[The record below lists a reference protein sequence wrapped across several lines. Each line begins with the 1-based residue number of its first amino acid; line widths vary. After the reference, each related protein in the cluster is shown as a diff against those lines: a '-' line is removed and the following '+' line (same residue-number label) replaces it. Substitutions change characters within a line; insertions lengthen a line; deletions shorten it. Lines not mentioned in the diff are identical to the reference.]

1 MPQACKVCANPKR
14 SQIDQALATGDG
26 SERNIAQRFGVPYQ
40 SVHRHKAKHLPSL
53 LVSLSSRVQ
62 AFEHDEI
69 LGQVVGLYER
79 SLELLA
85 QAESRLMIDHRP
97 SALSAA
103 TRSIREARQTVELMA
118 KLSVAMR
125 DEEKQAAQSV
135 ENTANIA
142 LDEAID
148 AALKRRGMQSQ
159 GPRVND
165 PSHFGAMLQLN
176 KGKEDTQDIET
187 IDAEIIED

>member
-1 MPQACKVCANPKR
+1 
-14 SQIDQALATGDG
+14 
-26 SERNIAQRFGVPYQ
+26 
-40 SVHRHKAKHLPSL
+40 
-53 LVSLSSRVQ
+53 
-62 AFEHDEI
+62 
-69 LGQVVGLYER
+69 
-79 SLELLA
+79 
-85 QAESRLMIDHRP
+85 
-97 SALSAA
+97 
-103 TRSIREARQTVELMA
+103 MA

-176 KGKEDTQDIET
+176 KASNSEQDIET